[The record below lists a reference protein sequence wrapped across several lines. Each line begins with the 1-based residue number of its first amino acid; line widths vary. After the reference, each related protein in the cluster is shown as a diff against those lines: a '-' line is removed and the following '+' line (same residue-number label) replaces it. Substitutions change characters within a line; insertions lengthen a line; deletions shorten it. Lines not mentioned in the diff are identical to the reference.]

1 MNIAPAPTDHQAP
14 DRADDRHQGE
24 DRLQAVADLLAKS
37 ALMGERMR
45 EFAQALDRVAS
56 ARVPMAALLPR
67 EQVRRGGYPV
77 PIVVTVSTPTGTEC
91 RRVIRHVGGW
101 SA

>member
-1 MNIAPAPTDHQAP
+1 MTIAPTPTDHQAP

-37 ALMGERMR
+37 ALAGEQLTA
-45 EFAQALDRVAS
+45 FAQTLGRFAS
-56 ARVPMAALLPR
+56 AHGTMAARLR
-67 EQVRRGGYPV
+67 EQVRRYGYPV
-77 PIVVTVSTPTGTEC
+77 PVVVTVPTPTGTEC

>member
-1 MNIAPAPTDHQAP
+1 MRTVPTDHQAR

-24 DRLQAVADLLAKS
+24 DRLHAVADLLAKS
-37 ALMGERMR
+37 ALAGAQLR
-45 EFAQALDRVAS
+45 EFAQALGRVAS
-56 ARVPMAALLPR
+56 APGSIGARLR
-67 EQVRRGGYPV
+67 EQVRRHGYPV
-77 PIVVTVSTPTGTEC
+77 SVVVTVRTPTGTEC

>member
-1 MNIAPAPTDHQAP
+1 LNIAPAPSDHQAP

-24 DRLQAVADLLAKS
+24 DRLHAVADLLAKS
-37 ALMGERMR
+37 ALAGEQLTA
-45 EFAQALDRVAS
+45 FAQALGRLAS
-56 ARVPMAALLPR
+56 AHGTTAARLR
-67 EQVRRGGYPV
+67 EQVRRNGYPV
-77 PIVVTVSTPTGTEC
+77 PIVVTVRTPTGTEC